1 MTMNGIRIAF
11 AVLAIVSTPTFTS
24 AESLRAGVA
33 QEKITPATGGFIG
46 GYPHVRVARTVR
58 SDLYAKALVFQ
69 YGGQRVAIV
78 ANDLVCVTPEIV
90 KAAQELIAKNCG
102 IGPDA
107 VMICATHT
115 HTGPEIRDR
124 KGYPYGSD
132 PAYNAELARKIAAV
146 VERAYNAMFEAS
158 VHVGRADAEGYAMNR
173 YRRLNSG
180 RDIECYSDPPKDT
193 GYDKDIVGFAGPVDH
208 TVRTLCLRD
217 AKGRVRGLAV
227 NFALHPNSGKKATYY
242 SAEWPGETARRIAE
256 KYGADVPCLVLQG
269 AAGDV
274 QRKPGTP
281 ERDGKG
287 VAEAAVKAD
296 ERTVR
301 LASGPL
307 DRRLAVL
314 KIPYCLRAELAKDI
328 AFFKDK
334 KDLSEVEKRLV
345 QSLTKC
351 HDRWD
356 LDHQVMDVPVQ
367 CFRIGEA
374 AIVGL
379 PGEPFTALGLEIRK
393 GSPAKET
400 FVVGYANDWRPGYIP
415 PADQATRGA
424 YGERACETRR
434 LAAGAAKHI
443 VDSAIANLREMWRRP
458 EGSP

>member
-1 MTMNGIRIAF
+1 MNWIRIAYTF
-11 AVLAIVSTPTFTS
+11 LVLASTPVF
-24 AESLRAGVA
+24 AWADSLRAGVA
-33 QEKITPATGGFIG
+33 QEKITPAAGGFLG
-46 GYPHVRVARTVR
+46 GYPHVRVAQTVQ
-58 SDLYAKALVFQ
+58 SDLYAKAMVFEH
-69 YGGQRVAIV
+69 GGKRVAIV
-78 ANDLVCVTPEIV
+78 ANDLVGVTPEIV

-102 IGPDA
+102 ISADA

-132 PAYNAELARKIAAV
+132 PAYNAELARKMAAV
-146 VERAYNAMFEAS
+146 VERACNALFEAS
-158 VHVGRADAEGYAMNR
+158 LHVGRADAEGFAMHR

-180 RDIECYSDPPKDT
+180 RDIECYTDPPKDT
-193 GYDKDIVGFAGPVDH
+193 GYEKDIVGFAAPVDH

-227 NFALHPNSGKKATYY
+227 NFALHPNSGKKASYY
-242 SAEWPGETARRIAE
+242 SAEWPGETARCIAE

-281 ERDGKG
+281 QRDGKG
-287 VAEAAVKAD
+287 VAEAAAKAD
-296 ERTVR
+296 ERAVR
-301 LASGPL
+301 LAGGPL
-307 DRRLAVL
+307 DRRLAIL
-314 KIPYCLRAELAKDI
+314 KIPYCLKAELAKEI

-351 HDRWD
+351 YDRWEHD
-356 LDHQVMDVPVQ
+356 NQVMDVPVQ

-434 LAAGAAKHI
+434 LVAEAAGQI
-443 VDSAIANLREMWRRP
+443 VDAAIANLRQMWRRP
-458 EGSP
+458 EESR